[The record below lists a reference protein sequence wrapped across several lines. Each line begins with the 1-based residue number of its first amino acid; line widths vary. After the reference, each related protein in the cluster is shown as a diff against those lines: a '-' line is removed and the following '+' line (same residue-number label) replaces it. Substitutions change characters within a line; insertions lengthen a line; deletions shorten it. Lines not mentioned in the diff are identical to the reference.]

1 MSINLLILGALIA
14 IAVVYL
20 IKKQSASGEVHSR
33 FGLKASAYSL
43 LSTDLGK
50 SQGRIKLSRSGING
64 IADAV
69 FKANSGHE
77 IVAGEFKSRKY
88 RGKVKL
94 HEFYQLTLYLGHLQA
109 AHPKASVRGVLA
121 YADGKVS
128 VAYDHAVYEGLV
140 GLRDDYWQTV
150 KRRNA
155 GAILPLHKR
164 MRVDRMNPGLKLS
177 AEL

>member
-1 MSINLLILGALIA
+1 MAIYLICALIA
-14 IAVVYL
+14 LAIVYL
-20 IKKQSASGEVHSR
+20 IKKQAASGEVHAR
-33 FGLKASAYSL
+33 FGLKSSAYSL

-50 SQGRIKLSRSGING
+50 SQGRIKLSRFGING

-69 FKANSGHE
+69 FKANSGNV

-94 HEFYQLTLYLGHLQA
+94 HEFYQLMLYLGHLQA
-109 AHPKASVRGVLA
+109 EYPKASVRGVLA
-121 YADGKVS
+121 YADGRVS
-128 VAYDHAVYEGLV
+128 IAYDHAVYEGLV